1 MAVFFTVLERVCK
14 LMAHLEIIFQARAR
28 LKVNKACSNCR
39 NDIKWNQD
47 MIKECYHGH

>member
-1 MAVFFTVLERVCK
+1 MAVFFTVRKHFLTGFRE
-14 LMAHLEIIFQARAR
+14 
-28 LKVNKACSNCR
+28 KVNKACSNCR